1 MFVPRLSVFGMRLPI
16 ATNALALWA
25 DPPYPGVEPCREGR
39 RLGQKDSATRQRL
52 RNLALGAATRLVRT
66 FPKCPIRLL
75 RSDPERGVAAQIVT
89 GDSQSSRASLDPR
102 YESFSAML
110 SISERFIPFTYVV
123 ILTLLELRA
132 HNCSQ

>member
-52 RNLALGAATRLVRT
+52 RNLALGAAKRLVRT

-75 RSDPERGVAAQIVT
+75 RSDPERGVAAQIAT
-89 GDSQSSRASLDPR
+89 GDPPSSRASLDPR
-102 YESFSAML
+102 HPVKDHP
-110 SISERFIPFTYVV
+110 SIRRCRN
-123 ILTLLELRA
+123 ELRVA
-132 HNCSQ
+132 WPEAA